1 MPDSTSLNVGQIIYN
16 LKDYRNQYNY
26 MSTSNSN
33 ITQILYSN
41 SINKN
46 ADCSIAINSSASSNY
61 KKIDIYDENL
71 IGKSSPIGVE
81 KIKKL
86 GVQAPAGT
94 KFIINGDK
102 EIMVGRTGIYELDD
116 SFEVNKLQFI
126 RPLKYILDKNST
138 DSALQNGVEQLRTAR
153 NNFDIAVSEIMAEEN
168 TSEYW
173 KEYNTCYVNYMREY
187 QEAYA
192 LFLQGVN
199 GIYMRPNP
207 DNPNA
212 EENFDDLI
220 NIIID
225 FLY

>member
-46 ADCSIAINSSASSNY
+46 ADCSVAINSSASSNY

-71 IGKSSPIGVE
+71 IGKSSLIGVE

-116 SFEVNKLQFI
+116 
-126 RPLKYILDKNST
+126 
-138 DSALQNGVEQLRTAR
+138 
-153 NNFDIAVSEIMAEEN
+153 
-168 TSEYW
+168 
-173 KEYNTCYVNYMREY
+173 
-187 QEAYA
+187 
-192 LFLQGVN
+192 
-199 GIYMRPNP
+199 
-207 DNPNA
+207 
-212 EENFDDLI
+212 
-220 NIIID
+220 
-225 FLY
+225 